1 MTSDDT
7 TGISDIGSSY
17 ADLDASTDR
26 YANRFRGKAGE
37 WLLSRQTR
45 GLRKLIGAD
54 RGASVLDVGGGHGQ
68 IAAPLLDD
76 GHAVTVHASSDAAL
90 GQVRRLNHPGLTLST
105 GPLMPLPFPDRD
117 FAIVTSF
124 RIMAHIGDWRRYLAE
139 LARVARQAVIVDF
152 PIPSGANALE
162 PLLFGLKK
170 RLEGDTRRF
179 DTIRKAEVRRTL
191 KAAGFPHVTEIGQ
204 FVLPIVLHRK
214 LGMPRFSSV
223 LERTCAGVGLAS
235 ALGTPVI
242 LRADRSNA
250 GCTTVHRHV

>member
-1 MTSDDT
+1 MTADE
-7 TGISDIGSSY
+7 IADIGSSQ

-26 YANRFRGKAGE
+26 YANRFRGKSGT
-37 WLLSRQTR
+37 WLLSCQATA
-45 GLRKLIGAD
+45 LRKLVGAD

-90 GQVRRLNHPGLTLST
+90 GQVRRLDHPDLALST
-105 GPLMPLPFPDRD
+105 GPLLPLPFPDRG

-124 RIMAHIGDWRRYLAE
+124 RIMAHIGDWRRYLGE

-179 DTIRKAEVRRTL
+179 DTIRKADVRNTL
-191 KAAGFPHVTEIGQ
+191 KAAGFPHTSEIGQ

-214 LGMPRFSSV
+214 LGMPRLSSV
-223 LERTCAGVGLAS
+223 LERACAGVGLAS
-235 ALGTPVI
+235 TVGTPVI
-242 LRADRSNA
+242 LRADREDA
-250 GCTTVHRHV
+250 G